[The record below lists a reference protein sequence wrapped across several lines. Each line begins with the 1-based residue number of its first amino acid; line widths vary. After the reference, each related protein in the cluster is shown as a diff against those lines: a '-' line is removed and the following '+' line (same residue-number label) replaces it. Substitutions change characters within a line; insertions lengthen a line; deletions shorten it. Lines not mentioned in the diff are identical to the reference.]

1 MCAVIVLLIINVPN
15 INDEQ
20 AVRCSQE
27 RMLQSTRLHGKPVCV
42 YIAFGIVLH
51 IATSYFRVTARGRV
65 YLFHVCLDIP
75 LIKNSLRCN

>member
-1 MCAVIVLLIINVPN
+1 MCVVIVLLIINVPN

-51 IATSYFRVTARGRV
+51 SDELFSCYRERSCI
-65 YLFHVCLDIP
+65 FHVCMDIP